1 MPEAA
6 GLKHRRITAI
16 IFDMDNTLFDFV
28 EAKLIACA
36 AVIAYLKVSVEPE
49 VLLKYFLRP
58 VHGFE
63 SHENI
68 RDFLHDNDRY
78 SEITFT
84 RCCAIYDEEKVTA
97 IKPYPHVAETLAA
110 LRDRELKLGVLTD
123 AHNGNA
129 MKRLKKAGLEEFFD
143 VIITMDMH
151 GKAKPSLEPFLFAM
165 KQLGVTA
172 NETMLVGDSIR
183 RDIVPAK
190 ALGMLA
196 VHAVYGDRNFHEGER
211 DGADFVIRG
220 IGEVFGVMEGFWS
233 GSGDIRV
240 QESGGR
246 PDKSGRGRR
255 ENNEM

>member
-1 MPEAA
+1 MPETA
-6 GLKHRRITAI
+6 GPEHRRITAV

-36 AVIAYLKVSVEPE
+36 AVIAYVQVPVEPV

-68 RDFLHDNDRY
+68 RDFLHDNNCY
-78 SEITFT
+78 SEAAFT
-84 RCCAIYDEEKVTA
+84 QCSAIYDEEKIAA
-97 IKPYPHVAETLAA
+97 IKPYPHVAETLSA
-110 LRDRELKLGVLTD
+110 LRERGLKLGVVTD

-129 MKRLKKAGLEEFFD
+129 LKRLKKAGLEEFFD
-143 VIITMDMH
+143 AVITMDMH
-151 GKAKPSLEPFLFAM
+151 GKAKPSPEPFLLSM
-165 KQLGVTA
+165 KMLGVSA

-196 VHAVYGDRNFHEGER
+196 VHAVYGDRNFHEGEQ
-211 DGADFVIRG
+211 DGADCVIHK
-220 IGEVFGVMEGFWS
+220 IGEVIGVISEL
-233 GSGDIRV
+233 
-240 QESGGR
+240 
-246 PDKSGRGRR
+246 
-255 ENNEM
+255 

>member
-6 GLKHRRITAI
+6 GPEHRCITAV

-36 AVIAYLKVSVEPE
+36 EVIAYLKVPVEPV

-68 RDFLHDNDRY
+68 RNFLDDNDRY
-78 SEITFT
+78 SENVFT
-84 RCCAIYDEEKVTA
+84 RCCVIYDEEKIAA
-97 IKPYPHVAETLAA
+97 IKPYPHVAETLSA
-110 LRDRELKLGVLTD
+110 LRERGLKLAVVTD

-129 MKRLKKAGLEEFFD
+129 LKRLKKAGLEDFFD
-143 VIITMDMH
+143 AVITMDMS
-151 GKAKPSLEPFLFAM
+151 GKAKPSPEPFLLSM
-165 KQLGVTA
+165 KKLGVMA
-172 NETMLVGDSIR
+172 NETILVGDSIR

-190 ALGMLA
+190 ALGMFA

-211 DGADFVIRG
+211 DEADYVIHG
-220 IGEVFGVMEGFWS
+220 IEEMIGVVGKDGM
-233 GSGDIRV
+233 
-240 QESGGR
+240 
-246 PDKSGRGRR
+246 
-255 ENNEM
+255 

>member
-6 GLKHRRITAI
+6 GPEHRRITAV

-36 AVIAYLKVSVEPE
+36 AVIVHLKVPVEPV
-49 VLLKYFLRP
+49 VLLRYFLRP

-68 RDFLHDNDRY
+68 RDFLFDNKRY
-78 SEITFT
+78 SKTAFT
-84 RCCAIYDEEKVTA
+84 RCCAIYDEEKIAA
-97 IKPYPHVAETLAA
+97 IKPYPHVAETLSA
-110 LRDRELKLGVLTD
+110 LRDRGLKLGVVTD

-129 MKRLKKAGLEEFFD
+129 LKRLKKAGLEEFFD
-143 VIITMDMH
+143 AIITMDMS
-151 GKAKPSLEPFLFAM
+151 GKAKPSPEPFLLAM
-165 KQLGVTA
+165 KKLGVNA
-172 NETMLVGDSIR
+172 SETMLVGDSIR

-211 DGADFVIRG
+211 DGADCVIRG
-220 IGEVFGVMEGFWS
+220 IGEVIGVVG
-233 GSGDIRV
+233 GDA
-240 QESGGR
+240 G
-246 PDKSGRGRR
+246 
-255 ENNEM
+255 